1 MSYLLWHY
9 LAESARKFPD
19 RPAVKQRAV
28 VLTYAELETRSTG
41 LANLLTDA
49 GIGAGM
55 RVGLYMD
62 KSPDSIVAMHG
73 IMKAGA
79 AYVPI
84 DPAAPAAR
92 AAYILGDC
100 AVSAVV
106 TTSPRLAALLDAN
119 PLPSLR
125 GVVLLDPQPSSVPAN
140 VVVIRWSAIAEAPQ
154 QAIAATP
161 GIETDPAYL
170 LYTSGSTG
178 KPKGVILTHR
188 NAMAFVEWGVA
199 RFMVTETD
207 RLSSHAPLH
216 FDLSVFDTYAALMSG
231 ACVDQVP
238 EEIAPFARQL
248 AQWIDTEKI
257 TIWYSVPSALVRMLL
272 HGGFERFQ
280 YPALRHLLFAGEV
293 FPVRYLRALQALL
306 PGAEL
311 WNLYGPTET
320 NVCTYYRVPI
330 LSESQ
335 TSDIP
340 IGRACENT
348 AVFAL
353 TDQGTIAGPGEL
365 GELLVRGPT
374 VMPGY
379 WGLPDRT
386 AKSLVKNPTQVAYD
400 EPAYLTGDYV
410 RLREDGN
417 YDFVGRRDNQVK
429 SRGYRI
435 ELGEIEQVV
444 YRHDAVREAAVV
456 AIPDREVGARLRLVV
471 AAQPGRVL
479 TRKDIEAFCQAH
491 LPRYMVP
498 EMIDFMADL
507 PRTSTGKTDRVA
519 LARDVS
525 TVEAT
530 E

>member
-9 LAESARKFPD
+9 LAESASKFPD
-19 RPAVKQRAV
+19 RPAVQRGGVA
-28 VLTYAELETRSTG
+28 LTYAELDARSTG
-41 LANLLTDA
+41 MANLLTEA

-73 IMKAGA
+73 IMKSGA

-92 AAYILGDC
+92 ATYILGDC
-100 AVSAVV
+100 AVSGIV
-106 TTSPRLAALLDAN
+106 TTTPRLKALLDAE

-125 GVVLLDPQPSSVPAN
+125 AVVLLDEQAASPPAN
-140 VVVIRWSAIAEAPQ
+140 VFVIRWSAIAEATQ
-154 QAIAATP
+154 RAIAAP
-161 GIETDPAYL
+161 PVIETDPAYL

-178 KPKGVILTHR
+178 RPKGVILTHR

-199 RFMVTETD
+199 LFSVTETD

-216 FDLSVFDTYAALMSG
+216 FDLSVFDTYAALKSG

-238 EEIAPFARQL
+238 EEIAPFPRQL
-248 AQWIDTEKI
+248 AQWIDTERI
-257 TIWYSVPSALVRMLL
+257 TIWYSVPSALTRMLL
-272 HGGFERFQ
+272 HGRFERFQ
-280 YPALRHLLFAGEV
+280 YSSLRHLLFAGEV
-293 FPVRYLRALQALL
+293 FPVKYLRVLQALL
-306 PGAEL
+306 PRVEL

-330 LSESQ
+330 LSEHQ
-335 TSDIP
+335 ASDIP

-348 AVFAL
+348 AVFAV
-353 TDQGTIAGPGEL
+353 TDEGTLAGPGEV
-365 GELLVRGPT
+365 GELVVRGPT

-379 WGLPDRT
+379 WGLPERT
-386 AKSLVKNPTQVAYD
+386 AKALVKNPLQPAYG

-417 YDFVGRRDNQVK
+417 YDFIGRRDNQVK

-444 YRHDAVREAAVV
+444 YRHDGVREAAVV
-456 AIPDREVGARLRLVV
+456 AIPDQEVGARLRLVV
-471 AAQPGRVL
+471 AAQPGVIL
-479 TRKDIEAFCQAH
+479 TRKDIETFCQAH

-519 LARDVS
+519 LAGEAA
-525 TVEAT
+525 TVGAGE
-530 E
+530 